1 MKEGDGPDVEPLNH
15 LSTPAVVGICLGGVV
30 LLISVA
36 AVSCFCYR
44 GHHQQT
50 RSTKKARS
58 PGSHI
63 GSENRPLAFRKPVAV
78 KSPNNP
84 QQLTHSYPVSG
95 GSSVAISHHLKKSP
109 SPTGAKTPP
118 GSCPIGKS
126 PSPLSGNEG
135 PKQFL
140 IVLLIANVCVISAT
154 TPSTLTPT
162 YETSSPQ
169 VSRKNSLI
177 SGCSRSEINALQ
189 EEGQQRET
197 VIRFQL
203 ENEVTHPAEL
213 MKSDLVASAS
223 ANLPGGEID
232 LVAKMECGG
241 GSNKLGQLYFKV
253 RYINYMSRVLIYYS
267 TLNITVV
274 RCQGLPARDSNIGSS
289 DPYVKLQLLP
299 DKHHKVKTRVLRRT
313 LNPVYDEDFTFYGI
327 GENQLQSLTLH
338 FVVLC
343 FDRYSRDDV
352 IGEVLL
358 PVNEALEEMT
368 VDSNHTADNGNHSG
382 ALLFRDIAPRSHKM
396 RTHGRGE
403 LLVSLCYQPQA
414 SRLTAVVLKAR
425 NIPRMD
431 MTGLADPYVKIYL
444 VHNGQRVAKKKTH
457 VKKRTLNPV
466 FNESFVFDLPAS
478 ATSLDNISLEFLV
491 LDWDRVTKNEVIG
504 RLELGGAKTI
514 GTALHHWNEVLNSPR
529 RQIAEWHKLKD

>member
-1 MKEGDGPDVEPLNH
+1 MVITVLVDITKFAV
-15 LSTPAVVGICLGGVV
+15 STPAVVGICLGGVV

-44 GHHQQT
+44 GHQQQT
-50 RSTKKARS
+50 RKKMRS
-58 PGSHI
+58 PGSHL
-63 GSENRPLAFRKPVAV
+63 GSESRPLAFRKPVAV
-78 KSPNNP
+78 KSPNSQ
-84 QQLTHSYPVSG
+84 QQLTHSHSISG
-95 GSSVAISHHLKKSP
+95 GSSAAISHHMKKSP

-126 PSPLSGNEG
+126 PSPLSG
-135 PKQFL
+135 
-140 IVLLIANVCVISAT
+140 T

-162 YETSSPQ
+162 YEMNSPQ
-169 VSRKNSLI
+169 VSRKNSLVGTTCR
-177 SGCSRSEINALQ
+177 SGNNAIQ
-189 EEGQQRET
+189 EESVQQQRET

-203 ENEVTHPAEL
+203 ENEVTHPAKAEL
-213 MKSDLVASAS
+213 IKSDLVPSAS
-223 ANLPGGEID
+223 AHQDNVPGEID
-232 LVAKMECGG
+232 VNMDGSYSEGG
-241 GSNKLGQLYFKV
+241 TNKLGQLYFKV
-253 RYINYMSRVLIYYS
+253 RYGAHIVEKS

-274 RCQGLPARDSNIGSS
+274 RCQGLPARDSNVGSS

-327 GENQLQSLTLH
+327 GKNQLQSLTLH
-338 FVVLC
+338 FVVLS

-368 VDSNHTADNGNHSG
+368 DTVDCNNADNGNHSG
-382 ALLFRDIAPRSHKM
+382 ALLSREIAPRSHKM

-466 FNESFVFDLPAS
+466 FNESFVFDLPAG
-478 ATSLDNISLEFLV
+478 ATSLDSISLEFLV
-491 LDWDRVTKNEVIG
+491 LDWDRVTKNEEIG
-504 RLELGGAKTI
+504 RLELGGTKSS
-514 GTALHHWNEVLNSPR
+514 GTALHHWNEVINSPR